1 MNGVTMSRWDE
12 YDRNRM
18 LERLEERREIVR
30 QNTEEYN
37 KIIENSPPPTE
48 QEILNWKNTQERIL
62 EEIRKGATSG
72 DAWVLSNR
80 WVELSD
86 GRAFLLKENLPEIND
101 DRIRK
106 YMKSHKLN
114 PSTKTIQEIRKNVFL
129 LGECDAKNKIKE
141 IIIFYRKHDKY
152 PDCF

>member
-1 MNGVTMSRWDE
+1 MSRWDE
-12 YDRNRM
+12 YDRM

-62 EEIRKGATSG
+62 EKIREGATSG
-72 DAWVLSNR
+72 DDWVLNNR
-80 WVELSD
+80 WVELSYR
-86 GRAFLLKENLPEIND
+86 RAFLLKENLPAIND

-106 YMKSHKLN
+106 FMNSHGLN
-114 PSTKTIQEIRKNVFL
+114 PSNKTIQKIRKNVFL

-141 IIIFYRKHDKY
+141 IIIYYRKHDRY
-152 PDCF
+152 PDSF